1 VNLFRRGI
9 LLLPLGCIASA
20 AHAAPQYQFT
30 RIVEETESLYNLSHS
45 PSVDA
50 SGRVVFTA
58 VSDDLPGIY
67 RGSGGSIETI
77 YASTSPYLEPVWTP
91 ATSADGA
98 IAFVAYSSGNKLYRY
113 QDGTIETAA
122 TSLTGT
128 PAYGLS
134 INNHGT
140 IAYPGIYTS
149 DDPSNRVLSAKAL
162 GMNFLSDSPVINDL
176 GQIAVAGGQVYNPK
190 FGDTILRREV
200 DGTVTTVADSS
211 GDFRHFSLIVDMNN
225 DGTVVFGASNDYT
238 SLSDLYLG
246 IYTWTNGNLHLV
258 ADSDAY
264 SFGVLRDYDQPYY
277 KINNSGE
284 VVFATVR
291 SGDSN
296 MGLYTGPDPLVDR
309 IIGPGDAL
317 DGSTVVGVDFFRG
330 LNDAG
335 QIAFWAGLEDGRR
348 GIYRA
353 DPVPEPSTLILAG
366 IGALALVVQCRTRGL
381 RQSFVA
387 QHSP

>member
-1 VNLFRRGI
+1 MDFWFRAS
-9 LLLPLGCIASA
+9 LVLAAGCLATA
-20 AHAAPQYQFT
+20 VHAATPYQFT
-30 RIVEETESLYNLSHS
+30 RIVAESPSLNSLSHS
-45 PSVDA
+45 PSIDA
-50 SGRVVFTA
+50 QGRVVFTA
-58 VSDDLPGIY
+58 VSDDLPGVY

-77 YASTSPYLEPVWTP
+77 YASMSPYLEPVWTP

-98 IAFVAYSSGNKLYRY
+98 IAFVAYSSGNQLYRY

-162 GMNFLSDSPVINDL
+162 GMDFLSDSPVINDL
-176 GQIAVAGGQVYNPK
+176 GQITVAGGQVYNPK

-246 IYTWTNGNLHLV
+246 IYTWTNGNLQLV

-264 SFGVLRDYDQPYY
+264 LFGVLRDYDYPYY

-291 SGDSN
+291 SGDDN

-309 IIGPGDAL
+309 VIGPGDPL
-317 DGSTVVGVDFFRG
+317 DGSAVVGIDFFRG
-330 LNDAG
+330 LNDSG
-335 QIAFWAGLEDGRR
+335 QVAFWAALADGRR
-348 GIYRA
+348 GVYRA
-353 DPVPEPSTLILAG
+353 DPVPEPSTA
-366 IGALALVVQCRTRGL
+366 ALACFGSIALLLRWKRG
-381 RQSFVA
+381 RKRVSA
-387 QHSP
+387 RSGSHA